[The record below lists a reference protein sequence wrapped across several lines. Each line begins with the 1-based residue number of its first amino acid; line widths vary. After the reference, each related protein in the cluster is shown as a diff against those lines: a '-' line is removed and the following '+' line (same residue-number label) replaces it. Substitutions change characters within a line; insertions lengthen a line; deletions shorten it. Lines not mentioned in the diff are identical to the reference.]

1 MARIQNKTVN
11 PTTQKQVITPD
22 PGYDYLGTVTV
33 NGMDFEE
40 KIVDS
45 STNDQ
50 IITTNRLGISK
61 LTVKGI
67 NLVDASLDA
76 STNDQDITGENEKA
90 SRRTNNKDSCW

>member
-45 STNDQ
+45 FYHQKEILFD
-50 IITTNRLGISK
+50 
-61 LTVKGI
+61 
-67 NLVDASLDA
+67 
-76 STNDQDITGENEKA
+76 
-90 SRRTNNKDSCW
+90 